1 MLKHSWVCKKHAPAA
16 AFATNVSARQPR
28 LERNARAG
36 VPIKKAPSPND
47 DASAINSRPLR
58 SNTVLAGTE

>member
-1 MLKHSWVCKKHAPAA
+1 MLKHSWVCMKRAPTA
-16 AFATNVSARQPR
+16 AFATNASARQPR
-28 LERNARAG
+28 LGRNVFTA
-36 VPIKKAPSPND
+36 VPIKNISPSD